1 MNKTLLVF
9 LLATATVLAGVCS
22 ALPDDQTR
30 HLVESLSQVSRCHR
44 PTFSPDGHRVAM
56 ICDLTGT
63 PQLWTV
69 NKRGGWPSLV
79 TNSSDSVTSAY
90 WSPKEDW
97 IAFSRSPSGGLNEQI
112 YIVRPDGSELREV
125 TDGGKTDNWLNGW
138 SRDGKYLM
146 IASNRRGG
154 AGMDD
159 YLLDPFRRE
168 FVANSFN
175 EATGSYFDVSRDG
188 RFALL
193 ERYHNRNDEDLYLVD
208 LQNHRESL
216 LTQHT
221 GNATFFGRLAPDAR
235 TVYLRS
241 DIDRELSAF
250 AKVPVSADGRPW
262 PMRVLA
268 SRNDGEL
275 QSAVPDRQGRNLVL
289 FWNVAGAIQL
299 TFYSPQNGRMSAAPI
314 LPTEIADADE
324 MDFSP
329 DGRYLALTLYGS
341 ASAPNVWIL
350 DHETQRY
357 RQLTFSN
364 HPGVR
369 LDSLVR
375 PKLVHYRAADSL
387 PLSGWLYLP
396 HDATGPSPLVLSIHG
411 GPETQEV
418 PTFHSDY
425 QALLANGIAV
435 FAPNIRGS
443 AGFGKTFVNLDNGP
457 LRVNA
462 IRDVKD
468 TVDYLVTTRIAD
480 PKRIGIMGGSYG
492 GYVVMESLAE
502 YPQLFAA
509 GADLFGVVNFET
521 FFQHTESWM
530 AAGSKA
536 EYGDPETQLDLLR
549 QLSPIHKIDQV
560 KAPVLV
566 LHGDHDT
573 NVPLEEAEQVVAA
586 LKARRI
592 PVSFIIFPGEGHG
605 WQKISTRVDSN
616 VAVTEWFR
624 KYLQVPTEGAPT
636 RP

>member
-1 MNKTLLVF
+1 VNKAPLLFF
-9 LLATATVLAGVCS
+9 LTAATILAGVRS
-22 ALPDDQTR
+22 AFPDDQTR
-30 HLVESLSQVSRCHR
+30 QLVESLSKVSRCHK
-44 PTFSPDGHRVAM
+44 PTFSPDGRRIAM

-69 NKRGGWPSLV
+69 NARGGWASLV
-79 TNSSDSVTSAY
+79 TNSSDAVTSAY
-90 WSPKEDW
+90 WSPREDW

-112 YIVRPDGSELREV
+112 YIVRPDGSEFHQV
-125 TDGGKTDNWLNGW
+125 TEGGTTENWLNGW
-138 SRDGKYLM
+138 SPNGKYLM

-154 AGMDD
+154 TGMDD
-159 YLLDPFRRE
+159 YLVDPFRHE
-168 FVANSFN
+168 FMVGSVN
-175 EATGSYFDVSRDG
+175 ETTGSYFDVSKDG

-193 ERYHNRNDEDLYLVD
+193 ERYHNRDDEDLYLVD
-208 LQNHRESL
+208 LQNHKESL
-216 LTQHT
+216 LTPHT
-221 GNATFFGRLAPDAR
+221 GNAKFFGRLAPNAR

-250 AKVPVSADGRPW
+250 AEVPVSAEGKPG
-262 PMRVLA
+262 PIRVLA
-268 SRNDGEL
+268 NRNDGEL
-275 QSAVPDRQGRNLVL
+275 QSAVPNRQGRNLAL

-299 TFYSPQNGRMSAAPI
+299 TFYSPQDRRMSAAPI

-329 DGRYLALTLYGS
+329 DERYLALTLYGS
-341 ASAPNVWIL
+341 VSAPNVWIL
-350 DHETQRY
+350 DLQTRRY

-375 PKLVHYRAADSL
+375 PKLLHYRAVDGL

-396 HDATGPSPLVLSIHG
+396 HDATGSRPLVLSIHG

-425 QALLANGIAV
+425 QALLANGIGV

-468 TVDYLVTTRIAD
+468 TVDYLVATGIAD

-492 GYVVMESLAE
+492 GYVVMESLAD

-549 QLSPIHKIDQV
+549 QLSPIHKIDRV

-566 LHGDHDT
+566 MHGDHDT

-624 KYLQVPTEGAPT
+624 KYLQVPSEVAPT